1 MERYTT
7 PYLLVSKVLHERG
20 LSNELATVPLQAGT
34 RVIGLAI
41 SEVVQC
47 VPSLDYP
54 ILIALLR
61 STADTLAAQC
71 SDDAKEL
78 ADTIRDTIDTVLIKT
93 KADGSPYGGEPV

>member
-34 RVIGLAI
+34 RVIGQAI

-47 VPSLDYP
+47 VPSPDYP
-54 ILIALLR
+54 ILIAPAAVHRRHPGGAVLR
-61 STADTLAAQC
+61 RRQRARG
-71 SDDAKEL
+71 
-78 ADTIRDTIDTVLIKT
+78 RDPRHPRYRPDQ
-93 KADGSPYGGEPV
+93 DEGGRQPLWR